1 MSIRSTL
8 ALLLLWLAP
17 LLLIAAPGA
26 GPPDYSS
33 SRNNAQTLPATT
45 TATTNSSAPNSL
57 YALQSQPAIAQL
69 AQILGADGVG
79 GLPPL
84 TTSSLLADL
93 ISQHGLDTAADQAFV
108 SILPSGSKA
117 TRLDTNVTYY
127 STQLATLL
135 GQLLESLSSDFWNGY
150 FLLLAQHG
158 QMMAYTG
165 ESLSRLEAS
174 LAGTPVETVEAVEED
189 P

>member
-1 MSIRSTL
+1 M
-8 ALLLLWLAP
+8 
-17 LLLIAAPGA
+17 
-26 GPPDYSS
+26 
-33 SRNNAQTLPATT
+33 
-45 TATTNSSAPNSL
+45 
-57 YALQSQPAIAQL
+57 
-69 AQILGADGVG
+69 
-79 GLPPL
+79 
-84 TTSSLLADL
+84 
-93 ISQHGLDTAADQAFV
+93 
-108 SILPSGSKA
+108 
-117 TRLDTNVTYY
+117 TYY

-174 LAGTPVETVEAVEED
+174 LAGALVASVESVEED